1 MTILII
7 TVALKGDYADKVTQT
22 EPFKKMLSK
31 GPEHLAKILTNPELL
46 QKFSFVTMQA
56 LNKEPKT
63 MNAVYKIG
71 MMEHEGPLPMNP
83 DGTVS
88 ELAPPPVQVQMFR

>member
-1 MTILII
+1 
-7 TVALKGDYADKVTQT
+7 
-22 EPFKKMLSK
+22 MLSK

>member
-1 MTILII
+1 MRSP
-7 TVALKGDYADKVTQT
+7 LKFY
-22 EPFKKMLSK
+22 SR
-31 GPEHLAKILTNPELL
+31 EH
-46 QKFSFVTMQA
+46 
-56 LNKEPKT
+56 KT